1 MPKRKNI
8 KIDYTSR
15 DFDSIKEKLLEHA
28 KQYYPDNYKDFSS
41 PSFGSMML
49 DTVSYVGDVLSY
61 YLDYSVNESFFDSSI
76 EYDNIIRHA
85 KALGYNFKG
94 VPSSFGLVSLYII
107 VPSNV
112 DGTAPDTT
120 YMPMLKMGS
129 SFTSFNGGNFIL
141 TENVDFAD
149 PKNEIVA
156 ARFDSSTGATTFF
169 AVRAYGQ
176 VQSGTIQTATADIR
190 NQTFE
195 RFKKIRVGGQQVSE
209 ILSVVDSEGNIYY
222 EVDNLSQEVIFIE
235 TTNKEANS
243 QGVRSILKP
252 YAVSRRFVLHRD
264 ELGTFLQFGFGS
276 DEEETN
282 GIIDPSRVAL
292 KMHGRN
298 YISSE
303 NFDPSKLMQT
313 NKLGISPSNTILRIT
328 YRINETSKINV
339 GSNTIRTVNNKLI
352 EFRNP
357 EILLTSKVNDVMSS
371 LEVNNDAALYSTNS
385 DISLEELRQQTKSY
399 YASQSRA
406 ITVQD
411 YESLVYNMP
420 NKFGNIKRAAVLNNN
435 RDARKLNL
443 YMISEDGA
451 GNLATTDEK
460 TKQNLKNWLTKFKSI
475 NDTIEI
481 YDAKV
486 INFAIEFTAVSDKR
500 FSSRDTLNTCFRSLE
515 KYFSEKFYIGEPIY
529 INRIYDI
536 LNKLENVVDVKN
548 VEIKLKIDGSYSTSQ
563 ISLSDILSK
572 DGTFY
577 NIPKNC
583 IFELKYP
590 KNDIKGTII

>member
-8 KIDYTSR
+8 KI
-15 DFDSIKEKLLEHA
+15 
-28 KQYYPDNYKDFSS
+28 
-41 PSFGSMML
+41 SFGSMIL
-49 DTVSYVGDVLSY
+49 DSVSYVGDVLSY
-61 YLDYSVNESFFDSSI
+61 YLDYSANESFFDSSI

-120 YMPMLKMGS
+120 YMPMLKMGT

-156 ARFDSSTGATTFF
+156 ARFDSVTGATTFF

-195 RFKKIRVGGQQVSE
+195 RFKKIRVGGPQVSE
-209 ILSVVDSEGNIYY
+209 VLSVVDSEGNIYY
-222 EVDNLSQEVIFIE
+222 EVDNLSQEVIFVE
-235 TTNKEANS
+235 TTNKEASS

-252 YAVSRRFVLHRD
+252 YAVSRRFVVQRD
-264 ELGTFLQFGFGS
+264 ELGTLLQFGFGS

-282 GIIDPSRVAL
+282 GIVDPSRVAL

-303 NFDPSKLMQT
+303 NFDPSKLIQT

-328 YRINETSKINV
+328 YRVNEFNKINV
-339 GSNTIRTVNNKLI
+339 GSNTIRTVNNKLL

-357 EILLTSKVNDVMSS
+357 EILLTSKVDEVIAS

-385 DISLEELRQQTKSY
+385 DVSLEELRQQTKSY

-411 YESLVYNMP
+411 YESLIYNMP

-435 RDARKLNL
+435 RDSRKLNL
-443 YMISEDGA
+443 YLISQDSV
-451 GNLATTDEK
+451 GNLATTDDK

-481 YDAKV
+481 YNAKI

-500 FSSRDTLNTCFRSLE
+500 FSSRDALNTCIRALE
-515 KYFSEKFYIGEPIY
+515 NYFSEKFYIGEPLY

-536 LNKLENVVDVKN
+536 LNKLESIVDVKN
-548 VEIKLKIDGSYSTSQ
+548 VEIKLKIDGSYSTAQ
-563 ISLSDILSK
+563 ITLNEMISK